1 MREVA
6 KSTFKADFDGGRE
19 YYPSVTLIA
28 CQLPAGNPVAALAVH
43 RTTIHY
49 RHCASLTP
57 DKGSLGRMKFVS
69 KTLIYL

>member
-6 KSTFKADFDGGRE
+6 KSALKADFDGGRE

-49 RHCASLTP
+49 RDCASLTP
-57 DKGSLGRMKFVS
+57 DKGSRGYDVGNLLGP
-69 KTLIYL
+69 L